1 MNINRIKKR
10 KVICILRVGLNM
22 FYHNLL
28 KKCNKQS
35 SLQSIR
41 KKKEEEEEEERKR
54 KKPDLKRWV

>member
-41 KKKEEEEEEERKR
+41 KKK
-54 KKPDLKRWV
+54 KKKKKKKKEKGKNLI